1 MHQFS
6 TTFVICL
13 SIRKNGVWP
22 FIFFERISEGT
33 DFDIDE
39 VADEMFSDGMG
50 ISEMD
55 DSGNASGMLMDLS
68 ANEKT
73 VHADFFNDFDDL
85 FDDDNDD

>member
-1 MHQFS
+1 
-6 TTFVICL
+6 
-13 SIRKNGVWP
+13 
-22 FIFFERISEGT
+22 
-33 DFDIDE
+33 
-39 VADEMFSDGMG
+39 MFSDGMG

-85 FDDDNDD
+85 FDDDNDDWLNMLRMDCDNILQYASI

>member
-1 MHQFS
+1 
-6 TTFVICL
+6 
-13 SIRKNGVWP
+13 
-22 FIFFERISEGT
+22 
-33 DFDIDE
+33 
-39 VADEMFSDGMG
+39 MFSDGMG